1 MKLINKEDL
10 VSVIENSFT
19 LGSDRKVPIDLVLTA
34 LDDIPELKVD
44 TKENAEWVLPK
55 GCEDVGIRECSKCG
69 FHTIRFDFKFCP
81 MCGRHMERRD

>member
-10 VSVIENSFT
+10 ISVIENNLT
-19 LGSDRKVPIDLVLTA
+19 LDRDKKVSMDLVLMV
-34 LDDIPELKVD
+34 LDDVPELAVD

-55 GCEDVGIRECSKCG
+55 ECEDVGIRECSKCG
-69 FHTIRFDFKFCP
+69 FHTLRYDYKFCP